1 MPTFARFLDQVPV
14 NPFEPQSSAVTINTG
29 SFMVTGSVAG
39 NVLTFTKGD
48 SSTFDLAIAASAS
61 SADAVV
67 TASVSASTMTF
78 TKGDAST
85 FDVALPTSSGGG
97 TDITYNSEVSQVIQN
112 IVVQDFDNDVAV
124 NFNAGTLTFIFGTPT
139 APTPSL
145 TNTGD
150 IFATDRFNKVFDTY
164 NVVGDFNLGA
174 YNLISASLLETT
186 AGSESTLLG
195 PVGTGDNLS
204 VTPNTTGSRSYRLM
218 ITSSNPSDG
227 AIVSA
232 SVDLNLTVT
241 KIPADIPLVS
251 TTATAQLGV
260 ASNQIEVGATGT
272 ISYTSSRGS
281 NERNWAFVDMDINY
295 PHFPT
300 GPQPTNVSGSILLNG
315 YGETQQF
322 SINATAAYSSSGVA
336 GADNSPA
343 LYPGNSA
350 LASRTSA
357 NTVYTRIRSVR
368 AGASSQPTFTANE
381 LYNLATWDTT
391 LGGTIGTIAK
401 GTTNPN
407 NHNIDIT
414 WTGDKYQYIV
424 YDAAR
429 SNLSSIKERATGY
442 DIMGPTFGG
451 ALFATVGGYKIYRST
466 NPQAGYTGT
475 TAEYVLN
482 T

>member
-14 NPFEPQSSAVTINTG
+14 NPYEPQEAAAPINTG

-48 SSTFDLAIAASAS
+48 STTFDLAIAASAS
-61 SADAVV
+61 SADAIV

-97 TDITYNSEVSQVIQN
+97 TDIIYNSDVSQVIQN

-124 NFNAGTLTFIFGTPT
+124 NFNAGTLTFIFGTPQ

-145 TNTGD
+145 NNTGD

-164 NVVGDFNLGA
+164 DVIGTFNLGA
-174 YNLISASLLETT
+174 YTLISASLLETT
-186 AGSESTLLG
+186 AGSEATLQG
-195 PVGTGDNLS
+195 PVGTGTSLS
-204 VTPNTTGSRSYRLM
+204 VSPNTTGSRSYRLM

-227 AIVSA
+227 SIVSA
-232 SVDLNLTVT
+232 SVDLNLNLN
-241 KIPADIPLVS
+241 KLAADVPTVS
-251 TTATAQLGV
+251 TEATAQLGV

-281 NERNWAFVDMDINY
+281 NERNWVFVDMDMNY
-295 PHFPT
+295 PHFPA
-300 GPQPTNVSGSILLNG
+300 GPIPSNVSGSVSLGN
-315 YGETQQF
+315 YGEDQQF
-322 SINATAAYSSSGVA
+322 SINATAAYSSSGTN
-336 GADNSPA
+336 GSDNNPA
-343 LYPGNSA
+343 LKPSNSV

-357 NTVYTRIRSVR
+357 NTVYTRIRSLRV
-368 AGASSQPTFTANE
+368 GASAQVGFTANE
-381 LYNLATWDTT
+381 LYDLASWDTT
-391 LGGTIGTIAK
+391 LGGTIGTISK

-407 NHNIDIT
+407 NYNADIT

-424 YDAAR
+424 YDASRAD
-429 SNLSSIKERATGY
+429 LASIKERSTQF
-442 DIMGPTFGG
+442 DVLPTTFGG
-451 ALFATVGGYKIYRST
+451 AVYATVGGYKIYKST
-466 NPQAGYTGT
+466 QLQAGYGGT
-475 TAEYVLN
+475 TAEYVLA

>member
-14 NPFEPQSSAVTINTG
+14 NPYEPEGSSKPINTG
-29 SFMVTGSVAG
+29 SFMITGSVDAT
-39 NVLTFTKGD
+39 NKLTFTKGD
-48 SSTFDLAIAASAS
+48 GSTFDLQVAASAS

-85 FDVALPTSSGGG
+85 FDVALPTSSG
-97 TDITYNSEVSQVIQN
+97 TDIIYNSDVSQVIQN

-124 NFNAGTLTFIFGTPT
+124 NFNAGTLTFIFGTPQ

-145 TNTGD
+145 NNTGD
-150 IFATDRFNKVFDTY
+150 IFITDRFNKIFDTY
-164 NVVGDFNLGA
+164 DVIGTFNLGA
-174 YNLISASLLETT
+174 YALISASLLEITP
-186 AGSESTLLG
+186 GSESTLQG
-195 PVGTGDNLS
+195 PVGIGTSLS
-204 VTPNTTGSRSYRLM
+204 VSPNTTGSRSYRLM

-232 SVDLNLTVT
+232 SVDLNLNLN
-241 KIPADIPLVS
+241 KLAADIPTVS

-260 ASNQIEVGATGT
+260 ASNQIEVGATGDIT
-272 ISYTSSRGS
+272 YTSSRGS
-281 NERNWAFVDMDINY
+281 NERNWVFVDMDINY

-357 NTVYTRIRSVR
+357 NTVYERIRSVR
-368 AGASSQPTFTANE
+368 AGASSQPIFTANE

-401 GTTNPN
+401 GTTDPN

-424 YDAAR
+424 YDAAE
-429 SNLSSIKERATGY
+429 SILSSIKERATGY

>member
-14 NPFEPQSSAVTINTG
+14 NPFEQQSSAVSINTG
-29 SFMVTGSVAG
+29 SFMITGSVSG

-48 SSTFDLAIAASAS
+48 SSTFDLPMAASAS

-78 TKGDAST
+78 TKGDSST
-85 FDVALPTSSGGG
+85 FDVALPTSSG
-97 TDITYNSEVSQVIQN
+97 DITYNTSASQVIQD
-112 IVVQDFDNDVAV
+112 IVVKDFDNDVAV
-124 NFNAGTLTFIFGTPT
+124 TFVGGTLTFIFGTPT
-139 APTPSL
+139 PPTPSL
-145 TNTGD
+145 NNTGD
-150 IFATDRFNKVFDTY
+150 IFITDRFNKVFDTY
-164 NVVGDFNLGA
+164 NVVGSFNLGA

-186 AGSESTLLG
+186 AGSEATLQG
-195 PVGTGDNLS
+195 PVGIGSSLS
-204 VTPNTTGSRSYRLM
+204 TTPNTTGSRSYKLI

-232 SVDLNLTVT
+232 SVDLNLNLN
-241 KIPADIPLVS
+241 KLAADIPTVS

-260 ASNQIEVGATGT
+260 ASNQIEVGATGN
-272 ISYTSSRGS
+272 ISYTSSKGA
-281 NERNWAFVDMDINY
+281 NERNWVFVDMDMNY
-295 PHFPT
+295 PHNPV
-300 GPQPTNVSGSILLNG
+300 GPQPTNVSGSILLNS

-322 SINATAAYSSSGVA
+322 LINATAAYSSSGTN
-336 GADNSPA
+336 GSDNSPA

-350 LASRTSA
+350 LASRNSA
-357 NTVYTRIRSVR
+357 NTVYTRIKSVR
-368 AGASSQPTFTANE
+368 AGASVQTTFTINE
-381 LYNLATWDTT
+381 LYDLAAWDTT

-407 NHNIDIT
+407 NHNIDII

-424 YDAAR
+424 YDASQ
-429 SNLSSIKERATGY
+429 SNLATIKERTTQFDVLPA
-442 DIMGPTFGG
+442 TFGG

-466 NPQAGYTGT
+466 NPQSGYAGT

>member
-14 NPFEPQSSAVTINTG
+14 NPYEPQEAAAPINTG

-48 SSTFDLAIAASAS
+48 STTFDLAIAASAS
-61 SADAVV
+61 SADAIV

-97 TDITYNSEVSQVIQN
+97 TDIIYNSDVSQVIQN

-124 NFNAGTLTFIFGTPT
+124 NFNAGTLTFIFGTPQ

-145 TNTGD
+145 NNTGD

-164 NVVGDFNLGA
+164 DVIGTFNLGA
-174 YNLISASLLETT
+174 YTLISASLLETT
-186 AGSESTLLG
+186 AGSEATLQG
-195 PVGTGDNLS
+195 PVGTGTSLS
-204 VTPNTTGSRSYRLM
+204 VSPNTTGSRSYRLM

-227 AIVSA
+227 SIVSA
-232 SVDLNLTVT
+232 SVDLNLNLN
-241 KIPADIPLVS
+241 KLAADVPTVS
-251 TTATAQLGV
+251 TEATAQLGV

-281 NERNWAFVDMDINY
+281 NERNWVFVDMDMNY
-295 PHFPT
+295 PHFPA
-300 GPQPTNVSGSILLNG
+300 GPIPSNVSGSVSLGN
-315 YGETQQF
+315 YGEDQQF
-322 SINATAAYSSSGVA
+322 SINATAAYSSSGTN
-336 GADNSPA
+336 GSDNNPA
-343 LYPGNSA
+343 LKPSNSA

-357 NTVYTRIRSVR
+357 NTVYTRIRSLRV
-368 AGASSQPTFTANE
+368 GASAQVGFTANE
-381 LYNLATWDTT
+381 LYDLASWDTT
-391 LGGTIGTIAK
+391 LGGTIGTISK

-407 NHNIDIT
+407 NYNADIT

-424 YDAAR
+424 YDASRAD
-429 SNLSSIKERATGY
+429 LASIKERSTQF
-442 DIMGPTFGG
+442 DVLPTTFGG
-451 ALFATVGGYKIYRST
+451 AVYATVGGYKIYKST
-466 NPQAGYTGT
+466 QLQAGYGGT
-475 TAEYVLN
+475 TAEYVLA

>member
-14 NPFEPQSSAVTINTG
+14 NPYEPEGSSKPINTG
-29 SFMVTGSVAG
+29 SFMITGSVDAT
-39 NVLTFTKGD
+39 NKLTFTKGD
-48 SSTFDLAIAASAS
+48 GSTFDLQVAASAS

-85 FDVALPTSSGGG
+85 FDVALPTSSG
-97 TDITYNSEVSQVIQN
+97 TDIIYNSDVSQVIQN

-124 NFNAGTLTFIFGTPT
+124 NFNAGTLTFIFGTPQ

-145 TNTGD
+145 NNTGD
-150 IFATDRFNKVFDTY
+150 IFITDRFNKIFDTY
-164 NVVGDFNLGA
+164 DVIGTFNLGA
-174 YNLISASLLETT
+174 YALISASLLEITP
-186 AGSESTLLG
+186 GSESTLQG
-195 PVGTGDNLS
+195 PVGIGTSLS
-204 VTPNTTGSRSYRLM
+204 VSPNTTGSRSYRLM

-232 SVDLNLTVT
+232 SVDLNLNLN
-241 KIPADIPLVS
+241 KLAADIPTVS

-260 ASNQIEVGATGT
+260 ASNQIEVGATGDIT
-272 ISYTSSRGS
+272 YTSSRGA
-281 NERNWAFVDMDINY
+281 NERNWVFVDMDMNY
-295 PHFPT
+295 PHFPA
-300 GPQPTNVSGSILLNG
+300 GPTPANVSGSVSLGG

-357 NTVYTRIRSVR
+357 NTVYERIRSVR
-368 AGASSQPTFTANE
+368 AGASSQPIFTANE